1 MVVFSSFYSDRNDN
15 SSYCYEGF
23 DPSEAG
29 EIISHILQNS
39 LIRFCSPLYPV
50 FKIVPIV
57 LVFTLFLF
65 GNRVSR
71 IFSFY
76 GGITYLLF
84 AFLQG
89 IAITDKYGFGMVTG
103 NFILMMLVAI
113 FWFWEVFLGKN
124 DFSPQK
130 PPLTRYWVIPL
141 AFLAFWYPVNLESME
156 PDFNLTYLFINP
168 AGLAFC
174 TMTPVYLS
182 ILILYYPKINITTL
196 RVTSLLGIIIG
207 FWNMIMS
214 FLIKPDTLWWN
225 GVLHLPLMFISVYAF
240 ILSLNKVEMH

>member
-1 MVVFSSFYSDRNDN
+1 MKEESFGKFQEKLELITRKWWFLVLFILIGTITPPIVTK
-15 SSYCYEGF
+15 GF
-23 DPSEAG
+23 APSEAG

-182 ILILYYPKINITTL
+182 ILIL
-196 RVTSLLGIIIG
+196 IIQR
-207 FWNMIMS
+207 
-214 FLIKPDTLWWN
+214 LISQHFELQ
-225 GVLHLPLMFISVYAF
+225 AF
-240 ILSLNKVEMH
+240 SE